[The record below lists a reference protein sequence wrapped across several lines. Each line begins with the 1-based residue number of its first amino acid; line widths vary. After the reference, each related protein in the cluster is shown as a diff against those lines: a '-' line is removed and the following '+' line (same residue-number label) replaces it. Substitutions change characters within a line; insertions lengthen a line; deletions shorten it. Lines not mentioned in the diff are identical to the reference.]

1 MKKKILFVINT
12 LGQAGA
18 EKALL
23 NLISLMDRNDY
34 ELYLYVMLSQGEL
47 IYDVPNYVHVLNKH
61 VSPLSVLGKEGEGHL
76 KKEVLKSLVRHGSG
90 IKNASYFLK
99 NFRRMKKE
107 NRILWDKLLWREV
120 ACGAKRFPMEFDLA
134 VAYLEGAS
142 TYYVA
147 NYVNAKKRVAWIHV
161 DMAQAGYDKELDL
174 DCYEKMDA
182 CFAVSEEVK
191 QSFFQIHPEC
201 REKTKVF
208 ENILNKKRMQ
218 KLSQQ
223 GEAKEFDK
231 NSFCI
236 LTVGRLHPQK
246 GYELA
251 IDTMEELKKSSYPIK
266 WYIMGDGPLRKNLEK
281 QIRDRGLENDM
292 ILLGAKEN
300 PYPYYLHCDL
310 YVHATL
316 FEGKSIAL
324 SEAKYFGV
332 PLVVSDVSGNRL
344 QVKDGEN
351 GLVCGLSKE
360 ELSSGILRLYKDEA
374 LRKQMGEINKKQSA
388 SGENQDI
395 DLLLDIIKDEQDD
408 SVKI

>member
-23 NLISLMDRNDY
+23 NLISALDRNAY
-34 ELYLYVMLSQGEL
+34 EIYLYVMLNQGEM

-61 VSPLSVLGKEGEGHL
+61 ISPLSVLGKEGEGHMT
-76 KKEVLKSLVRHGSG
+76 KEVLKSFVRHGSG
-90 IKNASYFLK
+90 IKYASYFLK
-99 NFRRMKKE
+99 NYNRMKQSK
-107 NRILWDKLLWREV
+107 RILWDKLLWREV
-120 ACGAKRFPMEFDLA
+120 ACGAKRFSTEFDLA

-147 NYVNAKKRVAWIHV
+147 DYVNAKKKAAWIHV
-161 DMAQAGYDKELDL
+161 DMEQAGYTKELDL

-182 CFAVSEEVK
+182 CFAVSEEVEHA
-191 QSFFQIHPEC
+191 FFRLHPEC

-208 ENILNKKRMQ
+208 ENILDTKRME
-218 KLSQQ
+218 KLSHQ

-251 IDTMEELKKSSYPIK
+251 VETMEELKKKNYPIK
-266 WYIMGDGPLRKNLEK
+266 WYIMGEGPLRKKLEELICEK
-281 QIRDRGLENDM
+281 GLKEEM
-292 ILLGAKEN
+292 ILLGAKKN
-300 PYPYYLHCDL
+300 PYPYFLDCDL
-310 YVHATL
+310 YVHATR

-324 SEAKYFGV
+324 SEAKALGA
-332 PLVVSDVSGNRL
+332 PLVVSNVSGNRQ

-351 GLVCGLSKE
+351 GLICALSKE
-360 ELSSGILRLYKDEA
+360 ELSRSIIRLYEDEA
-374 LRKQMGEINKKQSA
+374 LRKKMGDTNKSQSVFGGKEDL
-388 SGENQDI
+388 S
-395 DLLLDIIKDEQDD
+395 LLLDLVKDE
-408 SVKI
+408 

>member
-23 NLISLMDRNDY
+23 NLISALDRNAY
-34 ELYLYVMLSQGEL
+34 EIYLYVMLNQGEM

-61 VSPLSVLGKEGEGHL
+61 ISPLPVLGKEGEGHMT
-76 KKEVLKSLVRHGSG
+76 KEVLKSFVRHGSG
-90 IKNASYFLK
+90 IKYASYFLK
-99 NFRRMKKE
+99 NYNRMKQSK
-107 NRILWDKLLWREV
+107 RILWDKLLWREV
-120 ACGAKRFPMEFDLA
+120 ACGAKRFSTEFDLA

-147 NYVNAKKRVAWIHV
+147 DYVNAKKKAAWIHV
-161 DMAQAGYDKELDL
+161 DMEQAGYTKELDL

-182 CFAVSEEVK
+182 CFTVSEEVEHA
-191 QSFFQIHPEC
+191 FFRIHPEC

-208 ENILNKKRMQ
+208 ENILDTKRME
-218 KLSQQ
+218 KLSHQ

-251 IDTMEELKKSSYPIK
+251 VETMEELKKKNYPIK
-266 WYIMGDGPLRKNLEK
+266 WYIMGEGPLRKKLEELICEK
-281 QIRDRGLENDM
+281 GLKEEM
-292 ILLGAKEN
+292 ILLGAKKN
-300 PYPYYLHCDL
+300 PYPYFLDCDL
-310 YVHATL
+310 YVHATR

-324 SEAKYFGV
+324 SEAKALGA
-332 PLVVSDVSGNRL
+332 PLVVSNVSGNRQ

-351 GLVCGLSKE
+351 GLICALSKE
-360 ELSSGILRLYKDEA
+360 ELSRSIIRLYEDEA
-374 LRKQMGEINKKQSA
+374 LRKKMGDTNKSQSVFGGKEDL
-388 SGENQDI
+388 S
-395 DLLLDIIKDEQDD
+395 LLLDLVKDE
-408 SVKI
+408 

>member
-23 NLISLMDRNDY
+23 NLISALDRNAY
-34 ELYLYVMLSQGEL
+34 EIYLYVMLNQGEM

-61 VSPLSVLGKEGEGHL
+61 ISPLPVLGKEGEGHMT
-76 KKEVLKSLVRHGSG
+76 KEVLKSFVRHGSG
-90 IKNASYFLK
+90 IKYASYFLK
-99 NFRRMKKE
+99 NYNRMKQRK
-107 NRILWDKLLWREV
+107 RILWDKLLWREV
-120 ACGAKRFPMEFDLA
+120 ACGAKRFSTEFDLA

-147 NYVNAKKRVAWIHV
+147 DYVNAKKKAAWIHV
-161 DMAQAGYDKELDL
+161 DMEQAGYTKELDL

-182 CFAVSEEVK
+182 CFTVSEEVEHA
-191 QSFFQIHPEC
+191 FFRIHPEC

-208 ENILNKKRMQ
+208 ENILDTKRME
-218 KLSQQ
+218 KLSHQ

-251 IDTMEELKKSSYPIK
+251 VETMEELKKKNYPIK
-266 WYIMGDGPLRKNLEK
+266 WYIMGEGPLRKKLEELICEK
-281 QIRDRGLENDM
+281 GLKEEM
-292 ILLGAKEN
+292 ILLGAKKN
-300 PYPYYLHCDL
+300 PYPYFLDCDL
-310 YVHATL
+310 YVHATR

-324 SEAKYFGV
+324 SEAKALGA
-332 PLVVSDVSGNRL
+332 PLVVSNVSGNRQ

-351 GLVCGLSKE
+351 GLICALSKE
-360 ELSSGILRLYKDEA
+360 ELSRSIIRLYEDEA
-374 LRKQMGEINKKQSA
+374 LRKKMGDTNKSQSVFGGKEDL
-388 SGENQDI
+388 S
-395 DLLLDIIKDEQDD
+395 LLLDLVKDE
-408 SVKI
+408 

>member
-23 NLISLMDRNDY
+23 NLISALDRNAY
-34 ELYLYVMLSQGEL
+34 EIYLYVMLNQGEM

-61 VSPLSVLGKEGEGHL
+61 ISPLPVLGKEGEGHMT
-76 KKEVLKSLVRHGSG
+76 KEVLKSFVRHGSG
-90 IKNASYFLK
+90 IKYASYFLK
-99 NFRRMKKE
+99 NYNRMKQSK
-107 NRILWDKLLWREV
+107 RILWDKLLWREV
-120 ACGAKRFPMEFDLA
+120 ACGAKRFSTEFDLA

-147 NYVNAKKRVAWIHV
+147 DYVNAKKKAAWIHV
-161 DMAQAGYDKELDL
+161 DMEQAGYTKELDL

-182 CFAVSEEVK
+182 CFTVSEEVEHA
-191 QSFFQIHPEC
+191 FFRIHPEC

-208 ENILNKKRMQ
+208 ENILDTKRME
-218 KLSQQ
+218 KLSHQ

-251 IDTMEELKKSSYPIK
+251 VETMEELKKKNYPIK
-266 WYIMGDGPLRKNLEK
+266 WYIMGEGPLRKKLEELICEK
-281 QIRDRGLENDM
+281 GLKEEM
-292 ILLGAKEN
+292 ILLGAKKN
-300 PYPYYLHCDL
+300 PYPYFLNCDL
-310 YVHATL
+310 YVHATR

-324 SEAKYFGV
+324 SEAKALGA
-332 PLVVSDVSGNRL
+332 PLVVSNVSGNRQ

-351 GLVCGLSKE
+351 GLICALSKE
-360 ELSSGILRLYKDEA
+360 ELSRSIIRLYEDEA
-374 LRKQMGEINKKQSA
+374 LRKKMGDTNKSQSVFEGKEDL
-388 SGENQDI
+388 S
-395 DLLLDIIKDEQDD
+395 LLLDLVKDE
-408 SVKI
+408 

>member
-23 NLISLMDRNDY
+23 NLISALDRNAY
-34 ELYLYVMLSQGEL
+34 EIYLYVMLNQGEM

-61 VSPLSVLGKEGEGHL
+61 ISPLPVLGKEGEGHMT
-76 KKEVLKSLVRHGSG
+76 KEVLKSFVRHGSG
-90 IKNASYFLK
+90 IKYASYFLK
-99 NFRRMKKE
+99 NYNRMKQSK
-107 NRILWDKLLWREV
+107 RILWDKLLWREV
-120 ACGAKRFPMEFDLA
+120 ACGAKRFSTEFDLA

-147 NYVNAKKRVAWIHV
+147 DYVNAKKKAAWIHV
-161 DMAQAGYDKELDL
+161 DMEQAGYTKELDL

-191 QSFFQIHPEC
+191 HAFFRLHPEC

-208 ENILNKKRMQ
+208 ENILDTKRME
-218 KLSQQ
+218 KLSHQ

-251 IDTMEELKKSSYPIK
+251 VETMEELKKKNYPIK
-266 WYIMGDGPLRKNLEK
+266 WYIMGEGPLRKKLEELICEK
-281 QIRDRGLENDM
+281 GLKEEM
-292 ILLGAKEN
+292 ILLGAKKN
-300 PYPYYLHCDL
+300 PYPYFLNCDL
-310 YVHATL
+310 YVHATR

-324 SEAKYFGV
+324 SEAKALGA
-332 PLVVSDVSGNRL
+332 PLVVSNVSGNRQ

-351 GLVCGLSKE
+351 GLICALSKE
-360 ELSSGILRLYKDEA
+360 ELSRAIIRLYEDEA
-374 LRKQMGEINKKQSA
+374 LRKKMGDTNKSQSVFEGKEDL
-388 SGENQDI
+388 S
-395 DLLLDIIKDEQDD
+395 LLLDLVKDE
-408 SVKI
+408 